1 MKKEKEY
8 KVFAINPGSTS
19 TKIGLFQGDKCL
31 FSKTVEHD
39 AKVLQTYE
47 TLSNQLQYRRDT
59 IMELLKENNIDL
71 SDVDAYVGRGGGLMA
86 VEGGVYSVGAVLLN
100 HANRGANGIQHPA
113 NLGSQLA
120 HEFGVQYGRPAYVV
134 NPPDT
139 DELCDL
145 ARVTGIKG
153 VYRHV
158 HLHAL
163 NLKETAIRWTP
174 RKCPLRRRRLWPT
187 KPACPRPTLCCW
199 SPSAT

>member
-120 HEFGVQYGRPAYVV
+120 H
-134 NPPDT
+134 
-139 DELCDL
+139 
-145 ARVTGIKG
+145 
-153 VYRHV
+153 
-158 HLHAL
+158 
-163 NLKETAIRWTP
+163 
-174 RKCPLRRRRLWPT
+174 
-187 KPACPRPTLCCW
+187 
-199 SPSAT
+199 